1 MSSNLKVNSRSQKNF
16 SVNRFSGFDGS
27 RVQITTARDHRKE
40 IDVSDKFFNSVNLNK
55 QQAKDLVETLM
66 GFINDTDNECFNSV
80 ALEVAEQ
87 EWKEDFTKI
96 RPGSGRI
103 VTREDGAGRTEQV
116 VQKPTFSQLLVEN
129 QKSLSGSDLLYFT
142 SRRTGTRWGSK
153 FSDPVVINSLQPEV
167 A

>member
-1 MSSNLKVNSRSQKNF
+1 MSSNLKVNKRSQKSF

-27 RVQITTARDHRKE
+27 RVSITTARDHR
-40 IDVSDKFFNSVNLNK
+40 IDHDVSDKFFNSVNLNK
-55 QQAKDLVETLM
+55 QQAQDLVETLM
-66 GFINDTDNECFNSV
+66 GFINGTDNECYDSIP
-80 ALEVAEQ
+80 LEVAES

-96 RPGSGRI
+96 RPSTGRI
-103 VTREDGAGRTEQV
+103 VTRDNGDVV

-129 QKSLSGSDLLYFT
+129 QKQLSGSDLLYFT
-142 SRRTGTRWGSK
+142 SRRMGTQWGSK